1 VEEVINATVKA
12 KASEPCSFMVRNQ
25 KSVFRRPGTKPA
37 PLARQIVR
45 RSAAHLLQAVPSAC
59 VPARLRGAG
68 GFRACR

>member
-25 KSVFRRPGTKPA
+25 KSVFRGTNPA
-37 PLARQIVR
+37 PLARLIVR
-45 RSAAHLLQAVPSAC
+45 RSAAHGLQAVPSAC